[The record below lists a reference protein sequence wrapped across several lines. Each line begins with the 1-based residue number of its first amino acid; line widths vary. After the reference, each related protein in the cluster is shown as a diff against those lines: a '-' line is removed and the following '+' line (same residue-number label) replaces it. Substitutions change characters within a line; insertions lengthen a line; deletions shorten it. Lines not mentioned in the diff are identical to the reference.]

1 MSISQYV
8 PGLENVIAA
17 NTKISS
23 IDIERHKILIRGY
36 DLIELAREAS
46 FEEVAYLMLY
56 GELPTSDVLTQFSN
70 RLARERNVPDAIH
83 EIMQKLPSNTES
95 MDALKIGIAALA
107 PFDPELEDGS
117 YEANQRKAERLL
129 AKSPTLVA
137 NGWRT
142 IMGKPRIQPS
152 AELGFAADF
161 LRMLTGKIPP
171 QKDTRFF
178 EQTLVLYVEHEL
190 AASTFAARVVSSTLS
205 DIYGATEA
213 GVAAL
218 KGPLHGRANEKA
230 MEMLLEIGSLEN
242 VEPYLRALLARK
254 QRVMGFGHRIY
265 RRGIDPRAEMV
276 KQMLMEL
283 AEDRGQL
290 GLYKMADYA
299 QTFMANEKQLYPNVD
314 FFIGPVYYLL
324 GIPIELDTAIFA
336 ASRIA
341 GWAAHVIEQQ
351 NDNRI
356 YRPRAIYSGPREQQ
370 YIPMQQR
377 AGQTT

>member
-1 MSISQYV
+1 MSQYS

-23 IDIERHKILIRGY
+23 IDIEGHKILIRGY
-36 DLIELAREAS
+36 DLIDLARKAS

-56 GELPTSDVLTQFSN
+56 GELPTSNELTQFSET
-70 RLARERNVPDAIH
+70 LARERNVPDAIY
-83 EIMQKLPSNTES
+83 EVMQKLPRNTQS
-95 MDALKIGIAALA
+95 MDALKIGVAALA
-107 PFDPELEDGS
+107 PFDAELEDGS
-117 YEANQRKAERLL
+117 KEANRRKAERLV
-129 AKSPTLVA
+129 AKFPTLVA
-137 NGWRT
+137 NGWQIIR
-142 IMGKPRIQPS
+142 GKPMIQPG
-152 AELGFAADF
+152 AEPGLAADF

-205 DIYGATEA
+205 DIYGAAEA

-218 KGPLHGRANEKA
+218 KGPLHGRANERA
-230 MEMLLEIGSLEN
+230 MEMLLEIGTLEN
-242 VEPYLRALLARK
+242 AEAYLRALLSRK
-254 QRVMGFGHRIY
+254 ERVMGFGHRIY
-265 RRGIDPRAEMV
+265 RRGMDPRAEMV

-290 GLYKMADYA
+290 DLYKTADYI

-314 FFIGPVYYLL
+314 FFIGPLYYLL

-356 YRPRAIYSGPREQQ
+356 YRPRALYSGPSELQ
-370 YIPMQQR
+370 YVQMSQR
-377 AGQTT
+377 TARTS